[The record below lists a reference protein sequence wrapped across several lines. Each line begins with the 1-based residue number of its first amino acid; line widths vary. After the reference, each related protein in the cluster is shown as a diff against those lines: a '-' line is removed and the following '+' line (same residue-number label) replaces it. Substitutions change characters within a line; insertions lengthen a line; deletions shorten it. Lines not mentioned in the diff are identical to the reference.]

1 MISHILK
8 NTKGIAIIPFIMVL
22 SIVLFVGL
30 SFLLIDQQNIFK
42 HLLATQSLEVQKSL
56 IAHLEEVVVEE
67 MALRNS
73 RFNTNNNYYKCL
85 YASPSPCDETQN
97 YEMILY
103 SPNPPIF
110 YSGGAWPAPPGG
122 IAKVAGGLTTNKVF
136 YSNSG
141 SVCNTAQTEPDTAC
155 PLQAIIQFKAL
166 CGGTLENPQPGGT
179 CGRANGLDISIGVG
193 IFRRGTFKYNN
204 DTSADGDTKVYRI
217 KATSLIN

>member
-1 MISHILK
+1 MKSHILK
-8 NTKGIAIIPFIMVL
+8 DRKGIAIIPFIMVL
-22 SIVLFVGL
+22 SMALFVGL

-42 HLLATQSLEVQKSL
+42 NLLASQSLEVQKSL
-56 IAHLEEVVVEE
+56 ITHLEEVVVEE

-73 RFNTNNNYYKCL
+73 RFSTNYYYFKCL
-85 YASPSPCDETQN
+85 YASPSACDESQY

-110 YSGGAWPAPPGG
+110 YQGGAWPNPPGG

-141 SVCNTAQTEPDTAC
+141 TVCNTTQTEPDTTC
-155 PLQAIIQFKAL
+155 PLQAIIQFKPL

-179 CGRANGLDISIGVG
+179 CGRANGLDIYIGVG
-193 IFRRGTFKYNN
+193 IYRHGNFKYNN
-204 DTSADGDTKVYRI
+204 DTNPDGDTRVYRI